1 MWAVPMVLVKNILP
15 KLPGLILQGKDIA
28 TERDGISDAAATKH
42 DSFLKIES
50 AMVPQMAEKVPKLF

>member
-1 MWAVPMVLVKNILP
+1 MVLVKNILT

-42 DSFLKIES
+42 DRFLKIES